1 MDNTTPANYERL
13 AQMSVPLYCPT
24 EDSDGNLFCVSTN
37 GDVFQMTP
45 EGQMEVTFS
54 TGGQPTGLVFDMQG
68 SSFIA
73 DQAHQAILSQ
83 TVTDN
88 RIEITPVIK
97 DFDGSNLKG
106 PNSMVLSEKNNCL
119 FFTDS
124 GPMGETSIENPTG
137 SIFAIDLTVSMLKP
151 IVYGKLAHP
160 SGVAMSPSENL
171 LYVAETL
178 NNRVLRVVV
187 HSSGVYHTS
196 VFHQFS
202 GRLGPTAIAV
212 DSNGSVYVAR
222 FDFTEASKD
231 GIISILNESGELQE
245 DLLVNDCSEITGL
258 FFSKVQDDILYAT
271 ESSTNSLLK
280 IQVSANDR

>member
-1 MDNTTPANYERL
+1 M
-13 AQMSVPLYCPT
+13 
-24 EDSDGNLFCVSTN
+24 
-37 GDVFQMTP
+37 
-45 EGQMEVTFS
+45 
-54 TGGQPTGLVFDMQG
+54 
-68 SSFIA
+68 
-73 DQAHQAILSQ
+73 
-83 TVTDN
+83 
-88 RIEITPVIK
+88 IK

-124 GPMGETSIENPTG
+124 GPMGETSLENPAG
-137 SIFAIDLTVSMLKP
+137 SVFAIDLGVSMLKP

-160 SGVAMSPSENL
+160 SGLALSPKENV

-178 NNRVLRVVV
+178 NNRVLRIVI

-196 VFHQFS
+196 VFHQFE

-212 DSNGSVYVAR
+212 DAQGAVYVAR
-222 FDFTEASKD
+222 FDFTECSKD
-231 GIISILNESGELQE
+231 GIISILAESGELQE
-245 DLLVNDCSEITGL
+245 ELIVNDCSEITGL

-280 IQVSANDR
+280 IQVNQSDK